1 MMSKLS
7 ELALI
12 ILNCIEYNR
21 GKLKKFY
28 PKMNSSEEFLQIEL
42 ELGICLAVML
52 LLSIEKLHWEGLEK
66 EKSPEELIKM
76 LIKLINNSKRRI
88 SAEEQILY
96 LQTEIKEAVLF
107 VENIKYSMKSKTL
120 QYVEKYLNELLEE
133 EI

>member
-1 MMSKLS
+1 MSKLS

-21 GKLKKFY
+21 EKLKKFY
-28 PKMNSSEEFLQIEL
+28 PNMNSSEEFLQIKL

-88 SAEEQILY
+88 SADEQILY
-96 LQTEIKEAVLF
+96 LQTGIKEAISYLKK
-107 VENIKYSMKSKTL
+107 IKKSMKSKTL
-120 QYVEKYLNELLEE
+120 QHVEKYLKELMEE
-133 EI
+133 KI